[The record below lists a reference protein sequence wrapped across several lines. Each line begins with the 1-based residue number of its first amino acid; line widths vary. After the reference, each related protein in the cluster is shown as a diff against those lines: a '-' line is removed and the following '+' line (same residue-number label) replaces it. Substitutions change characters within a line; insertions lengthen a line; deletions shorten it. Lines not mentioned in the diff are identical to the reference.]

1 MPFPSV
7 KRTYQNIQRLKDI
20 ANVLIKHGFGSLI
33 DQLNLQ
39 HYISLG
45 KRMIPFK
52 KYELEREVHTVP
64 ERLRL
69 AFEELGPTFI
79 KLGQVLSSRPDLI
92 PQDFAEEF
100 RKLQDAVP
108 PFSASE
114 AKRHIEDELHAPLDK
129 IFSSFDDVPSAAAS
143 IAQVHN
149 VTLLTGERVIVKVQ
163 RPGLREKLTSDI
175 SILFYLASLIEKY
188 LPHGKVYNPAGI
200 VEEFSKTIKR
210 ELNFNLEG
218 SNAAKFKENFEGDGT
233 VYIPKVFWEYTT
245 NDILTMERIEGIPI
259 HEIKKIEEAG
269 HDKKI
274 IAKNGVNAFL
284 KQILEFGLFHADPH
298 PGNFL
303 IMQDGRI
310 GIVDFGIVGRADE
323 DVMESLANTFLSI
336 IDLDY
341 DRLVSEYIR
350 LGLLNE
356 DIDIKAF
363 KSDLRDLI
371 EPYYGKALKQI
382 QAGKVLSEILHLAIN
397 YKARVPNDLILL
409 GKTLIT
415 IEGLAR
421 ALDPDILI
429 LEEAKPF
436 AMELIKKRLSPTYQI
451 AKAYRTLSD
460 LSDIIKDIPGQLSY
474 VLKKVMKDK
483 LKIEFVHSGL
493 DRLIRDM
500 DKSSNRL
507 SFALIISAIVVGSS
521 IIMLSGKGPLLFGFP
536 MLGVIGYIVAGLLGL
551 WLVISI
557 LRSGRL

>member
-1 MPFPSV
+1 MVFPRA
-7 KRTYQNIQRLKDI
+7 KRTYQNIQRLRNI
-20 ANVLIKHGFGSLI
+20 ANVLIKHGFGSLV

-45 KRMIPFK
+45 KRIVTFK
-52 KYELEREVHTVP
+52 KYELEKEVHTLP

-79 KLGQVLSSRPDLI
+79 KLGQVLSSRPDLV
-92 PQDFAEEF
+92 PQDIADEF
-100 RKLQDAVP
+100 KKFQDKVP

-114 AKRHIEDELHAPLDK
+114 AKRHVEKELRIPINE
-129 IFSSFDDVPSAAAS
+129 IFSSFDDTPTAAAS

-149 VTLLTGERVIVKVQ
+149 ATLLTGEKVIVKVQ
-163 RPGLREKLTSDI
+163 RPGLRQILESDI
-175 SILFYLASLIEKY
+175 SILFYLANLVERY
-188 LPHGKVYNPAGI
+188 LPHGKLYNPTGV
-200 VEEFSKTIKR
+200 VEEFSRTVRR

-218 SNAAKFKENFEGDGT
+218 SNATKFKRYFEGDNT
-233 VYIPKVFWEYTT
+233 VYIPMVFWSYTT
-245 NDILTMERIEGIPI
+245 NDILTMERIDGIPI

-269 HDKKI
+269 YDKKL

-303 IMQDGRI
+303 IMEGGRI
-310 GIVDFGIVGRADE
+310 GIVDFGIVGNIDDDMA
-323 DVMESLANTFLSI
+323 ESLANTFLSI
-336 IDLDY
+336 IELDY
-341 DRLVSEYIR
+341 DRLIHEYIR
-350 LGLLNE
+350 LGFLTE
-356 DIDIKAF
+356 DVDIKAF
-363 KSDLRDLI
+363 KNDLRDLMD
-371 EPYYGKALKQI
+371 PYYGKALKQI
-382 QAGKVLSEILHLAIN
+382 QAGKVMSDIFQIAVH

-409 GKTLIT
+409 GKTLLT

-421 ALDPDILI
+421 ALDPDIMI

-436 AMELIKKRLSPTYQI
+436 ATELIKKRLSPTYQMT
-451 AKAYRTLSD
+451 KAYRTLSD
-460 LSDIIKDIPGQLSY
+460 LGEIVKEIPGQFSY

-493 DRLIRDM
+493 DRFIRDM

-507 SFALIISAIVVGSS
+507 SFSLIISAIVIGSS
-521 IIMLSGKGPLLFGFP
+521 VVMLSGKEPLLFGFP

-551 WLVISI
+551 WLAISI

>member
-1 MPFPSV
+1 MPFPRV
-7 KRTYQNIQRLKDI
+7 RRTYQNIQRLKDI
-20 ANVLIKHGFGSLI
+20 ANILIKHGFGSLV
-33 DQLNLQ
+33 DQLNLH
-39 HYISLG
+39 HYISIG
-45 KRMIPFK
+45 KRIIPFK
-52 KYELEREVHTVP
+52 KYELEREIHTVP

-114 AKRHIEDELHAPLDK
+114 ARRHIEDELHAPLDK
-129 IFSSFDDVPSAAAS
+129 IFSSFDDMPSAAAS

-149 VTLLTGERVIVKVQ
+149 ATLITGERVIVKVQ
-163 RPGLREKLTSDI
+163 RPGLREKLSSDI
-175 SILFYLASLIEKY
+175 NILFYLANLIEKY
-188 LPHGKVYNPAGI
+188 LTHGKLYNPTGI

-218 SNAAKFKENFEGDGT
+218 SNAAKFKENFKGDNT
-233 VYIPKVFWEYTT
+233 VYIPKVYWDYTT
-245 NDILTMERIEGIPI
+245 NDILTMERIDGIPI
-259 HEIKKIEEAG
+259 HEIKRIEEAG

-284 KQILEFGLFHADPH
+284 RQILELGLFHADPH

-323 DVMESLANTFLSI
+323 DVMESLANTFLAI
-336 IDLDY
+336 IDRDY

-350 LGLLNE
+350 LGLLAE
-356 DIDIKAF
+356 DIDIKSF

-371 EPYYGKALKQI
+371 EPYYGKALRQI
-382 QAGKVLSEILHLAIN
+382 QAGKVLSDMLQIAIQ
-397 YKARVPNDLILL
+397 YKAKVPNDLILL

-421 ALDPDILI
+421 NLDPDIMVI
-429 LEEAKPF
+429 EEAKPF
-436 AMELIKKRLSPTYQI
+436 ASDLIKRRMSPLYQMT
-451 AKAYRTLSD
+451 KAYKTFGD
-460 LSDIIKDIPGQLSY
+460 LSDILKEIPLQVSSI
-474 VLKKVMKDK
+474 LKKVIKDR
-483 LKIEFVHSGL
+483 LRIEFAHSGL

-507 SFALIISAIVVGSS
+507 SFALIISAIVIGSS

-536 MLGVIGYIVAGLLGL
+536 MLGVIGYMVAGLLGL
-551 WLVISI
+551 WLAISI